1 MSINIDTLRSEREV
15 LKKDFDNLT
24 ARIGQV
30 EKDLGTMKSN
40 LNAVYGA
47 IQQVDK
53 LIKLDTG
60 GEEPQLL
67 NEKQMPSDKEK
78 ALNIA
83 TSQYGQ
89 RTRKLF
95 KRTGKQYTK
104 F

>member
-1 MSINIDTLRSEREV
+1 
-15 LKKDFDNLT
+15 
-24 ARIGQV
+24 
-30 EKDLGTMKSN
+30 MKSN

-67 NEKQMPSDKEK
+67 NEKQMSADKEK

-83 TSQYGQ
+83 TS
-89 RTRKLF
+89 
-95 KRTGKQYTK
+95 
-104 F
+104 

>member
-1 MSINIDTLRSEREV
+1 MTINIDTLKNEREI
-15 LKKDFDNLT
+15 LKKDFDSLS
-24 ARIGQV
+24 ARINQV

-60 GEEPQLL
+60 GAEPQLL
-67 NEKQMPSDKEK
+67 NEKSMPADKEK

-83 TSQYGQ
+83 TS
-89 RTRKLF
+89 
-95 KRTGKQYTK
+95 
-104 F
+104 

>member
-1 MSINIDTLRSEREV
+1 MSINIDTLKSEREV

-60 GEEPQLL
+60 GEEPQLKNKCRL
-67 NEKQMPSDKEK
+67 IK
-78 ALNIA
+78 
-83 TSQYGQ
+83 
-89 RTRKLF
+89 
-95 KRTGKQYTK
+95 KRR
-104 F
+104 

>member
-40 LNAVYGA
+40 LNAVYGT

-83 TSQYGQ
+83 TS
-89 RTRKLF
+89 
-95 KRTGKQYTK
+95 
-104 F
+104 